1 MGVASIIEWALA
13 HLSYWV
19 VFLLMVMENS
29 VVPLPAEL
37 IVTPAAYNAA
47 NGKMSVVLLIVVSTA
62 GSTVGAIIN
71 YYLSLWIG
79 RPAIYKFA
87 DSRWGKLPFLS
98 RGKIEK
104 AEELFRRNG
113 KISTFIG
120 RLLPAGR
127 QFISIPAGLA
137 RMDIGSFIFYTT
149 FGSAIWNSF
158 LVGLGYYLAYLLPE
172 DQIAA
177 ELEKYGMQLN
187 VAFVVIVVVAVSWHF
202 VRRRMHKKRH

>member
-19 VFLLMVMENS
+19 VFMLMVMENS

-47 NGKMSVVLLIVVSTA
+47 NGKMNVILLIAVSTI
-62 GSTVGAIIN
+62 GSTIGAIIN
-71 YYLSLWIG
+71 YYLSLWLG

-87 DSRWGKLPFLS
+87 DSRWGKLLFLN
-98 RGKIEK
+98 RKKMEK

-137 RMDIGSFIFYTT
+137 RMDIKAFIVYTT
-149 FGSAIWNSF
+149 LGSAIWNSF

-187 VAFVVIVVVAVSWHF
+187 AAFIVIVATAILWHIAK
-202 VRRRMHKKRH
+202 RRLHKKR

>member
-19 VFLLMVMENS
+19 VFMLMVMENS

-47 NGKMSVVLLIVVSTA
+47 NGKMNVILLIAVSTI
-62 GSTVGAIIN
+62 GSTIGAIIN
-71 YYLSLWIG
+71 YYLSLWLG

-87 DSRWGKLPFLS
+87 DSRWGKLLFLN
-98 RGKIEK
+98 RKKMEK

-137 RMDIGSFIFYTT
+137 RMDIKAFIVYTT
-149 FGSAIWNSF
+149 LGSAIWNSF

-187 VAFVVIVVVAVSWHF
+187 AAFIVIVAAAILWHIAK
-202 VRRRMHKKRH
+202 RRLHKKR

>member
-19 VFLLMVMENS
+19 VFMLMVMENS

-47 NGKMSVVLLIVVSTA
+47 NGKMNVILLIAVSTI
-62 GSTVGAIIN
+62 GSTIGAIIN
-71 YYLSLWIG
+71 YYLSLWLG

-87 DSRWGKLPFLS
+87 DSRWGKLLFLN
-98 RGKIEK
+98 RKKMEK

-137 RMDIGSFIFYTT
+137 HMDIKAFIVYTT
-149 FGSAIWNSF
+149 LGSAIWNSF

-187 VAFVVIVVVAVSWHF
+187 AAFIVIVATAILWHIAK
-202 VRRRMHKKRH
+202 RRLHKKR

>member
-19 VFLLMVMENS
+19 VFFLMVMENS

-47 NGKMSVVLLIVVSTA
+47 NGKMSVVLLIVVSTL

-87 DSRWGKLPFLS
+87 GSRWGRLIFLNREKL
-98 RGKIEK
+98 EK
-104 AEELFRRNG
+104 AEELFFSGYTCAQSVVLAFADLTGVDREVLE
-113 KISTFIG
+113 
-120 RLLPAGR
+120 RL
-127 QFISIPAGLA
+127 SAGLTA
-137 RMDIGSFIFYTT
+137 KDAEIMESILSQFT
-149 FGSAIWNSF
+149 
-158 LVGLGYYLAYLLPE
+158 LA
-172 DQIAA
+172 
-177 ELEKYGMQLN
+177 GG
-187 VAFVVIVVVAVSWHF
+187 
-202 VRRRMHKKRH
+202 KRTAGK

>member
-47 NGKMSVVLLIVVSTA
+47 NGKMSVVLLIVVSTV

-79 RPAIYKFA
+79 RPAIYEFA
-87 DSRWGKLPFLS
+87 DSR
-98 RGKIEK
+98 
-104 AEELFRRNG
+104 
-113 KISTFIG
+113 
-120 RLLPAGR
+120 
-127 QFISIPAGLA
+127 
-137 RMDIGSFIFYTT
+137 
-149 FGSAIWNSF
+149 
-158 LVGLGYYLAYLLPE
+158 
-172 DQIAA
+172 
-177 ELEKYGMQLN
+177 
-187 VAFVVIVVVAVSWHF
+187 
-202 VRRRMHKKRH
+202 